1 MYLNSLRLHHF
12 RNYEDLE
19 LAFSPKVNLLVGPN
33 GMGKTN
39 LLEAIYYLSCA
50 RSHRTSRDQDLAFR
64 GQGSFFLEASFEKE
78 NQSIPD
84 LTPYDTKTLSIAYGN
99 NKRTISYNRLE
110 LDAFADLFG
119 LVQTVIFAPEDLQLV
134 KGGPGERRRFLD
146 ILISKT
152 DREYFMQ
159 LQQMRKLL
167 AAKNQI
173 LKDLQGKTL
182 DFYLDGLDRSLAKVS
197 AGIALA
203 RKKTLASLEVKAKE
217 ALLAL
222 SRGTEKLEVSYR
234 TLRGVNEAQGLE
246 DLEEVFWQRFVQ
258 DRPRDLERAF
268 AQTGVHR
275 DNVAFTIND
284 LDARIFASQGQQRS
298 LVLALKVAELSYIE
312 EQTGQRSILLL
323 DDVLSELDPSRRFM
337 IFDLIRDGQTVITG
351 TDLDPDLAS
360 HLQDLEAS
368 MFEVQDGKI
377 FPWKPPTP

>member
-1 MYLNSLRLHHF
+1 
-12 RNYEDLE
+12 
-19 LAFSPKVNLLVGPN
+19 
-33 GMGKTN
+33 MGKTN

-50 RSHRTSRDQDLAFR
+50 RSHRTSRDLDLSYR
-64 GQGSFFLEASFEKE
+64 GKGNFLLEASFEKE
-78 NQSIPD
+78 NRSTPD
-84 LTPYDTKTLSIAYGN
+84 LIPYETKTLSIAYAN

-110 LDAFADLFG
+110 LDTFADLFG

-173 LKDLQGKTL
+173 LKDLHGKNL
-182 DFYLDGLDRSLAKVS
+182 DFYLDGVDRSLAKVS
-197 AGIALA
+197 ARIALS
-203 RKKTLASLEVKAKE
+203 RRKTLEILETKASQ

-222 SRGTEKLEVSYR
+222 SRGTEELEVSYR
-234 TLRGVNEAQGLE
+234 TLRGVNEATGLE
-246 DLEEVFWQRFVQ
+246 ELEEVFWQRFLQ
-258 DRPRDLERAF
+258 DRPRDLEREF

-275 DNVAFTIND
+275 DNVTFMIND

-337 IFDLIRDGQTVITG
+337 IFDLIRGGQTVITG
-351 TDLDPDLAS
+351 TDLDPDLTG
-360 HLQDLEAS
+360 HLQDLDAS

-377 FPWKPPTP
+377 FPWTPPNP

>member
-1 MYLNSLRLHHF
+1 ML
-12 RNYEDLE
+12 
-19 LAFSPKVNLLVGPN
+19 
-33 GMGKTN
+33 
-39 LLEAIYYLSCA
+39 
-50 RSHRTSRDQDLAFR
+50 
-64 GQGSFFLEASFEKE
+64 
-78 NQSIPD
+78 
-84 LTPYDTKTLSIAYGN
+84 
-99 NKRTISYNRLE
+99 
-110 LDAFADLFG
+110 
-119 LVQTVIFAPEDLQLV
+119 
-134 KGGPGERRRFLD
+134 
-146 ILISKT
+146 
-152 DREYFMQ
+152 

-173 LKDLQGKTL
+173 LKDLQGETL
-182 DFYLDGLDRSLAKVS
+182 DFYLDGVDRSLAKVS

-203 RKKTLASLEVKAKE
+203 RRKTLAALETKARE